1 MSKRKKDILGEEV
14 GFKMKIKKTFSVKF
28 NGKKY
33 LIKNFIVCDSVFSK
47 ARGLMFRP
55 KSFGTPLLF
64 IFRKASKTAI
74 HSYFVDGDFLAIWFL
89 DGKIVDKKIVKP
101 WKFAVTPKEK
111 FNLLLEIPLK

>member
-1 MSKRKKDILGEEV
+1 MVKKI
-14 GFKMKIKKTFSVKF
+14 FSVKF

-33 LIKNFIVCDSVFSK
+33 LIKDYLICDSFFSQ

-55 KSFGTPLLF
+55 RNFKTPLLF
-64 IFRKASKTAI
+64 IFKKSSKTAI
-74 HSYFVDGDFLAIWFL
+74 HSCFVDGDFLAIWMNNK
-89 DGKIVDKKIVKP
+89 KIVDKKIVKP